1 MQAMRRVRNEK
12 DFLMKCVAALA
23 MLLVPLPLM
32 FVFEVTAFKGF
43 MLWHYPI
50 YYAVAAISAASG
62 YFLMCLRRSRHTPKT
77 IFLVN
82 TLIALTATVLVV
94 LVAVVSS
101 QINNVLGENGFN
113 VFYFCVALMPSVI
126 VWYLLGMSLK
136 KNRFDDI
143 FTPIW
148 LGIYLVETFICYI
161 FCCVMSAD
169 MEYLGASEHRIS
181 VLLVVMALLMVLL
194 INQSNIRSE
203 IDRRRNTNLIVPKG
217 LRLYNAKLIA
227 IVGAVILAAL
237 MLKDYVAAGLTWLV
251 KMTVKI
257 IDTLL
262 FNIRFLQTEQ
272 MTPEDTQLP
281 DSDILSAEGGS
292 RDFLLYIL
300 VVVIVVLVI
309 VFRKKILS
317 LMRKIAGRI
326 FGKYSVDDTVQ
337 EVYDDYTDCY
347 EELDIRQERIVN
359 ETDKD
364 CLKRYR
370 KAKDNNEKFRLG
382 YRLYAMWLSKR
393 STEDISTKTVE
404 QHRIISEKLYHGTNN
419 IRAFSDS
426 YSKIRY
432 DDEPATADDILLSD
446 SLINEL
452 YK

>member
-1 MQAMRRVRNEK
+1 MKK

-43 MLWHYPI
+43 TLWHYPI

-82 TLIALTATVLVV
+82 TLMALTATVLVV
-94 LVAVVSS
+94 LVAVVST

-143 FTPIW
+143 FTPVW

-181 VLLVVMALLMVLL
+181 VLLVVMALLTVLL

-203 IDRRRNTNLIVPKG
+203 IDRRRNTNLIVPRG

-237 MLKDYVAAGLTWLV
+237 MLKDYVAAGLTWLA

-281 DSDILSAEGGS
+281 DSDILSAEGES

-337 EVYDDYTDCY
+337 EVYDDYTDSY

-404 QHRIISEKLYHGTNN
+404 QHRIISEKVYHGTNN
-419 IRAFSDS
+419 IGAFSDS

>member
-1 MQAMRRVRNEK
+1 MKK

-43 MLWHYPI
+43 TLWHYPI
-50 YYAVAAISAASG
+50 YYAVAAIAAASG

-82 TLIALTATVLVV
+82 TLMALTATVLVV

-143 FTPIW
+143 FTPVW

-181 VLLVVMALLMVLL
+181 VLLVVMALLTVLL

-281 DSDILSAEGGS
+281 DSDFLSAEGES

-419 IRAFSDS
+419 IGAFSDS

-446 SLINEL
+446 NLINEL

>member
-1 MQAMRRVRNEK
+1 MKK

-82 TLIALTATVLVV
+82 TLMALTATVLIV

-181 VLLVVMALLMVLL
+181 VLLVVMALLTVLL

-281 DSDILSAEGGS
+281 DSDFLSAEGES

-337 EVYDDYTDCY
+337 EVYDDYTDSY
-347 EELDIRQERIVN
+347 EEFDIRQERIVN

-364 CLKRYR
+364 CLKCYR

-419 IRAFSDS
+419 IGAFSDS

>member
-1 MQAMRRVRNEK
+1 MKK

-62 YFLMCLRRSRHTPKT
+62 YFLMRLRRLRHTPKT
-77 IFLVN
+77 IFFVN
-82 TLIALTATVLVV
+82 MLMALTATVLVV

>member
-1 MQAMRRVRNEK
+1 MKK

-77 IFLVN
+77 IFLLN
-82 TLIALTATVLVV
+82 MLMALTATVLVV

-181 VLLVVMALLMVLL
+181 VLLVVMARLTVLL

-281 DSDILSAEGGS
+281 DSDFLSAEGES

-300 VVVIVVLVI
+300 VVVIVILVI

-337 EVYDDYTDCY
+337 EVYDDYTDSY

-404 QHRIISEKLYHGTNN
+404 QHHIISEKLYHGTNN
-419 IRAFSDS
+419 IGAFSDS

-432 DDEPATADDILLSD
+432 DDEPATADDIILSD

>member
-1 MQAMRRVRNEK
+1 MKK

-23 MLLVPLPLM
+23 MLLIPLPLM

-50 YYAVAAISAASG
+50 YYALAAISAASG

-82 TLIALTATVLVV
+82 TLMALTATVLVV

-143 FTPIW
+143 FTPVW

-181 VLLVVMALLMVLL
+181 VLLVLMALLTVLL

-281 DSDILSAEGGS
+281 DSDFLSAEGES

-337 EVYDDYTDCY
+337 EVYDDYTDSY

-419 IRAFSDS
+419 IGAFSDS

-432 DDEPATADDILLSD
+432 DDESATADDILLSD

>member
-1 MQAMRRVRNEK
+1 MKK

-82 TLIALTATVLVV
+82 MLMALTATVLVV
-94 LVAVVSS
+94 LVALVSS

-126 VWYLLGMSLK
+126 VWYLLGLSLK

-181 VLLVVMALLMVLL
+181 VLLVVMALLTVLL

-272 MTPEDTQLP
+272 LTPEDTKLP
-281 DSDILSAEGGS
+281 DSDILSAEGES

-337 EVYDDYTDCY
+337 EVYDDYTDSY

-419 IRAFSDS
+419 IGAFSDS

-432 DDEPATADDILLSD
+432 DDESATADDILLSD

>member
-1 MQAMRRVRNEK
+1 MKK

-77 IFLVN
+77 IFLVH
-82 TLIALTATVLVV
+82 TLMALTATVLIV

-181 VLLVVMALLMVLL
+181 VLLVVMALLTVLL

-281 DSDILSAEGGS
+281 DSDFLSAEGES

-337 EVYDDYTDCY
+337 EVYDDYTDSY
-347 EELDIRQERIVN
+347 EEFDIRQERIVN

-419 IRAFSDS
+419 IGAFSDS

>member
-1 MQAMRRVRNEK
+1 MKK

-50 YYAVAAISAASG
+50 YYAVAAIAAASG
-62 YFLMCLRRSRHTPKT
+62 YFLMCLRRSRHTQNP
-77 IFLVN
+77 IMHVN
-82 TLIALTATVLVV
+82 MLMALTATVLVV

-143 FTPIW
+143 FTPVW

-181 VLLVVMALLMVLL
+181 VLLVVMALLTVLL

-337 EVYDDYTDCY
+337 EVYDDYTDSY

-419 IRAFSDS
+419 IGAFSDS

>member
-1 MQAMRRVRNEK
+1 MKK

-43 MLWHYPI
+43 MLWHYLI

-62 YFLMCLRRSRHTPKT
+62 YFLMCLRRSRHIPKT

-143 FTPIW
+143 FTPVW

-181 VLLVVMALLMVLL
+181 VLLVVMALLTVLL

-272 MTPEDTQLP
+272 MTPEDTPLP
-281 DSDILSAEGGS
+281 DSDFLSAEGGS

-337 EVYDDYTDCY
+337 EVYDDYTDSY
-347 EELDIRQERIVN
+347 EELDIRQESIVN

-404 QHRIISEKLYHGTNN
+404 QHRLISEKLYHGTNN
-419 IRAFSDS
+419 IGAFSDS

-432 DDEPATADDILLSD
+432 DDEPATADDVLLSD

>member
-1 MQAMRRVRNEK
+1 MKK

-50 YYAVAAISAASG
+50 YYAVAAIAAASG

-82 TLIALTATVLVV
+82 MLMALTATVLVV

-181 VLLVVMALLMVLL
+181 VLLVVMALLTVLL
-194 INQSNIRSE
+194 INQSNIRTE
-203 IDRRRNTNLIVPKG
+203 IDRRRNTNLIVPRG

-237 MLKDYVAAGLTWLV
+237 MLKDYVAAGLTWLA

-262 FNIRFLQTEQ
+262 SHIRFLQTEQ

-281 DSDILSAEGGS
+281 DSDILSAEGKS

-337 EVYDDYTDCY
+337 EVYDDYTDSY

-419 IRAFSDS
+419 IGAFSDS

>member
-1 MQAMRRVRNEK
+1 MKK

-82 TLIALTATVLVV
+82 MLMALTATALVV

-181 VLLVVMALLMVLL
+181 VLLVVMALLTVLL

-227 IVGAVILAAL
+227 IVGAVILATL
-237 MLKDYVAAGLTWLV
+237 MLKDHAAAGLTWLV

-281 DSDILSAEGGS
+281 DSDILSAEGES

-337 EVYDDYTDCY
+337 EVYDDYTDSY

-419 IRAFSDS
+419 IGAFSDS

>member
-1 MQAMRRVRNEK
+1 MKK

-82 TLIALTATVLVV
+82 TLMALTATVLVV

-143 FTPIW
+143 FTPVW

-181 VLLVVMALLMVLL
+181 VLLVVMALLTVLL

-281 DSDILSAEGGS
+281 DSDFLSAEGES

-326 FGKYSVDDTVQ
+326 LGKYSVDDTVQ
-337 EVYDDYTDCY
+337 EVYDDYTDSY

-419 IRAFSDS
+419 IGAFSDS

>member
-1 MQAMRRVRNEK
+1 MKK

-43 MLWHYPI
+43 MLWHYLI

-62 YFLMCLRRSRHTPKT
+62 YFLMCLRRSRHIPKT

-143 FTPIW
+143 FTPVW

-181 VLLVVMALLMVLL
+181 VLLVVMALLTVLL

-227 IVGAVILAAL
+227 IVGAVMLAAL

-281 DSDILSAEGGS
+281 DSDFLSAEGER

-337 EVYDDYTDCY
+337 EVYDDYTDSY

-404 QHRIISEKLYHGTNN
+404 QHRLISEKLYHGTNN
-419 IRAFSDS
+419 IGAFSDS

-432 DDEPATADDILLSD
+432 DDEPATADDVLLSD

>member
-1 MQAMRRVRNEK
+1 MKK

-43 MLWHYPI
+43 TLWHYPI

-181 VLLVVMALLMVLL
+181 VLLVVMALLTVLL

-281 DSDILSAEGGS
+281 DSDFLSAEGES

-326 FGKYSVDDTVQ
+326 FGKYSVDDAVQ
-337 EVYDDYTDCY
+337 EVYDDYTDSY

-419 IRAFSDS
+419 IGAFSDS

-432 DDEPATADDILLSD
+432 DDESATADDILLSD
-446 SLINEL
+446 SIINEL

>member
-1 MQAMRRVRNEK
+1 MKK

-113 VFYFCVALMPSVI
+113 AFYFCVALMPSVI

-181 VLLVVMALLMVLL
+181 VLLVVMALLTVLL

-326 FGKYSVDDTVQ
+326 FGKYSIDDTVQ
-337 EVYDDYTDCY
+337 EVYDDYTDSY
-347 EELDIRQERIVN
+347 EELDIRKERIVN

-419 IRAFSDS
+419 IGAFSDS

-432 DDEPATADDILLSD
+432 DDESATADDILLSD

>member
-1 MQAMRRVRNEK
+1 MKK

-82 TLIALTATVLVV
+82 TLMALTATVLIV

-181 VLLVVMALLMVLL
+181 VLLVVMALLTVLL

-281 DSDILSAEGGS
+281 DSDFLSAEGES

-337 EVYDDYTDCY
+337 EVYDDYTDSY
-347 EELDIRQERIVN
+347 EEFDIRQERIVN

-382 YRLYAMWLSKR
+382 YRLYAIWLSKR

-419 IRAFSDS
+419 IGAFSDS

>member
-1 MQAMRRVRNEK
+1 MKK

-237 MLKDYVAAGLTWLV
+237 MLKDHAAAGLTWLV

-281 DSDILSAEGGS
+281 DSDILSAEGES

-337 EVYDDYTDCY
+337 EVYDDYTDSY

-419 IRAFSDS
+419 IGAFSDS

>member
-1 MQAMRRVRNEK
+1 MKK

-82 TLIALTATVLVV
+82 MLMALTATALVV

-169 MEYLGASEHRIS
+169 MEYLGASEHKIS
-181 VLLVVMALLMVLL
+181 VLLVVMALLTVLL

-203 IDRRRNTNLIVPKG
+203 IDRRRNTNLIVPRG

-272 MTPEDTQLP
+272 MSPEDTQLP
-281 DSDILSAEGGS
+281 DSDILSAEGKS

-326 FGKYSVDDTVQ
+326 FGKYSADDTVQ
-337 EVYDDYTDCY
+337 EVYDDYTDSY

-404 QHRIISEKLYHGTNN
+404 QHRTISEKLYHGTNN
-419 IRAFSDS
+419 IGAFSDS

>member
-1 MQAMRRVRNEK
+1 MKK

-23 MLLVPLPLM
+23 MLLIPLPLM

-82 TLIALTATVLVV
+82 TLMALTATVLVV
-94 LVAVVSS
+94 LVAVISS

-143 FTPIW
+143 FTPVW

-181 VLLVVMALLMVLL
+181 VLLVLMALLTVLL

-281 DSDILSAEGGS
+281 DSDFLSAEGER

-337 EVYDDYTDCY
+337 EVYDDYTDSY

-419 IRAFSDS
+419 IGAFSDS

>member
-1 MQAMRRVRNEK
+1 MKK

-23 MLLVPLPLM
+23 MLLIPLPLM

-50 YYAVAAISAASG
+50 YYAVAAIAAASG

-77 IFLVN
+77 IFLLN
-82 TLIALTATVLVV
+82 MLMALTATVLVV

-181 VLLVVMALLMVLL
+181 VLLVVMALLTVLL

-281 DSDILSAEGGS
+281 DSDFLSAEGES

-317 LMRKIAGRI
+317 LMRKLAGRI
-326 FGKYSVDDTVQ
+326 FGKYSVDDAVQ
-337 EVYDDYTDCY
+337 EVYDDYTDSY

-370 KAKDNNEKFRLG
+370 KTKDNNEKFRLG

-419 IRAFSDS
+419 IGAFSDS

-432 DDEPATADDILLSD
+432 DDESATADDILLSD

>member
-1 MQAMRRVRNEK
+1 MKK

-82 TLIALTATVLVV
+82 MLMALTATALVV

-126 VWYLLGMSLK
+126 LWYLLGMSLK

-143 FTPIW
+143 LTPIW

-181 VLLVVMALLMVLL
+181 VLLVVMALLTVLL

-326 FGKYSVDDTVQ
+326 FGKYSADDTVQ
-337 EVYDDYTDCY
+337 EVYDDYTDSY

-404 QHRIISEKLYHGTNN
+404 QHCIISEKLYHGTNN
-419 IRAFSDS
+419 IGAFSDS

>member
-1 MQAMRRVRNEK
+1 MKK

-43 MLWHYPI
+43 TLWHYPI

-82 TLIALTATVLVV
+82 TLMALTATVLVV

-143 FTPIW
+143 FTPVW

-181 VLLVVMALLMVLL
+181 VLLVVMALLTVLL

-203 IDRRRNTNLIVPKG
+203 IDRRRNTNLIVPRG

-237 MLKDYVAAGLTWLV
+237 MLKDYVAAGLTWLA

-272 MTPEDTQLP
+272 MTPEGTQLP
-281 DSDILSAEGGS
+281 DSDILSAEGES

-337 EVYDDYTDCY
+337 EVYDDYTDSY

-404 QHRIISEKLYHGTNN
+404 QHRIISEKVYHGTNN
-419 IRAFSDS
+419 IGAFSDS

>member
-1 MQAMRRVRNEK
+1 MKK

-23 MLLVPLPLM
+23 MLLIPLPLM

-62 YFLMCLRRSRHTPKT
+62 YFLMCLRRSRHAPKT

-82 TLIALTATVLVV
+82 TLMALTATVLVV

-143 FTPIW
+143 FTPVW

-181 VLLVVMALLMVLL
+181 VLLVVMALLTVLL

-237 MLKDYVAAGLTWLV
+237 MLKDYVAVGLTWLV

-281 DSDILSAEGGS
+281 DSDFLSAEGES

-337 EVYDDYTDCY
+337 EVYDDYTDSY

-404 QHRIISEKLYHGTNN
+404 QHRLISEKLYHGTNN
-419 IRAFSDS
+419 IGAFSDS

-432 DDEPATADDILLSD
+432 DDEPATADDVLLSD

>member
-1 MQAMRRVRNEK
+1 MKK

-23 MLLVPLPLM
+23 MLLIPLPLM

-62 YFLMCLRRSRHTPKT
+62 YFLMCLRRSRHIPKT

-143 FTPIW
+143 FTPVW

-181 VLLVVMALLMVLL
+181 VLLVVMALLTVLL

-237 MLKDYVAAGLTWLV
+237 MLKDYVAVGLTWLV

-281 DSDILSAEGGS
+281 DSDFLSAEGES

-337 EVYDDYTDCY
+337 EVYDDYTDSY

-419 IRAFSDS
+419 IGAFSDS

>member
-1 MQAMRRVRNEK
+1 MKK

-300 VVVIVVLVI
+300 VVVIVVLFI

>member
-1 MQAMRRVRNEK
+1 MKK

-23 MLLVPLPLM
+23 MLLIPLPLM

-77 IFLVN
+77 IFLLN
-82 TLIALTATVLVV
+82 MLMALTATVLVV

-181 VLLVVMALLMVLL
+181 VLLVVMALLTVLL

-237 MLKDYVAAGLTWLV
+237 MLKDYVAAGLTWLA

-262 FNIRFLQTEQ
+262 FNLRFLQTEQ

-281 DSDILSAEGGS
+281 DSDFLSAEGES

-326 FGKYSVDDTVQ
+326 FGKYSIDDTVQ
-337 EVYDDYTDCY
+337 EVYDDYTDSY

-419 IRAFSDS
+419 IGAFSDS

-432 DDEPATADDILLSD
+432 DDESATADDILLSD
-446 SLINEL
+446 SIINEL

>member
-1 MQAMRRVRNEK
+1 MKK

-50 YYAVAAISAASG
+50 YYAVAAIAAASG

-82 TLIALTATVLVV
+82 MLMALTATALVV

-101 QINNVLGENGFN
+101 QINNVLCENGFN

-143 FTPIW
+143 FTPVW

-181 VLLVVMALLMVLL
+181 VLLVVMALLTVLL
-194 INQSNIRSE
+194 INQSNIRTE
-203 IDRRRNTNLIVPKG
+203 IDRRRNTNLIVPRG

-281 DSDILSAEGGS
+281 DSDILSAEGES

-337 EVYDDYTDCY
+337 EVYDDYTDSY
-347 EELDIRQERIVN
+347 EELDIRHERIIN

-404 QHRIISEKLYHGTNN
+404 QHRNISEKLYHGTNN
-419 IRAFSDS
+419 IGAFSDS

-432 DDEPATADDILLSD
+432 DDEPATADDIHLSD

>member
-1 MQAMRRVRNEK
+1 MKK

-50 YYAVAAISAASG
+50 YYAVAAIAAASG

-82 TLIALTATVLVV
+82 MLMALTATVLVV

-181 VLLVVMALLMVLL
+181 VLLVVMALLTVLL

-237 MLKDYVAAGLTWLV
+237 MLKNYVAAGLTWLM

-281 DSDILSAEGGS
+281 DSDILSAEGES

-337 EVYDDYTDCY
+337 EVYDDYTDSY
-347 EELDIRQERIVN
+347 EELDIRQERIIN

-419 IRAFSDS
+419 IGAFSDS

-432 DDEPATADDILLSD
+432 DDEPATNDDIHLSD

>member
-1 MQAMRRVRNEK
+1 MKK

-77 IFLVN
+77 IFLLN
-82 TLIALTATVLVV
+82 MLMALTATVLVV

-181 VLLVVMALLMVLL
+181 VLLVVMALLTVLL

-281 DSDILSAEGGS
+281 DSDFLSAEGES

-326 FGKYSVDDTVQ
+326 FGKYSVDDAVQ
-337 EVYDDYTDCY
+337 EVYDDYTDSY

-419 IRAFSDS
+419 IGAFSDS

-432 DDEPATADDILLSD
+432 DDESATADDILLSD

>member
-1 MQAMRRVRNEK
+1 MKK

-82 TLIALTATVLVV
+82 MLMALTATALVV

-101 QINNVLGENGFN
+101 QINNVLGDNGFN

-161 FCCVMSAD
+161 FCCAMSAD

-181 VLLVVMALLMVLL
+181 LLLVVMALLTVLL

-237 MLKDYVAAGLTWLV
+237 MLKDHVAAGLTWLV

-337 EVYDDYTDCY
+337 EVYDDYTDSY

-404 QHRIISEKLYHGTNN
+404 QHRVISEKLYHGTNN
-419 IRAFSDS
+419 IGAFSDS

-432 DDEPATADDILLSD
+432 DDEPATAEDILLSD

>member
-1 MQAMRRVRNEK
+1 MKK

-82 TLIALTATVLVV
+82 MLMALTATALVV

-143 FTPIW
+143 FTSIW
-148 LGIYLVETFICYI
+148 LGIYLAETFICYI

-181 VLLVVMALLMVLL
+181 ILLVVMALLTVLL

-237 MLKDYVAAGLTWLV
+237 MLKDYVAAGLIWLA

-337 EVYDDYTDCY
+337 EVYDDYTDSY

-419 IRAFSDS
+419 IGAFSDS

>member
-1 MQAMRRVRNEK
+1 MKK

-23 MLLVPLPLM
+23 MLLVPLPMM

-50 YYAVAAISAASG
+50 YYAVAAVAAASG

-77 IFLVN
+77 IFLLNMLMAV
-82 TLIALTATVLVV
+82 TATVLVV

-101 QINNVLGENGFN
+101 QINNVLCENGFN

-143 FTPIW
+143 FTPVW

-181 VLLVVMALLMVLL
+181 VLLVVMALLTVLL

-203 IDRRRNTNLIVPKG
+203 IDRRRNTNLIVPRG

-237 MLKDYVAAGLTWLV
+237 MLKDYVAAGLTWLM

-262 FNIRFLQTEQ
+262 FNIRFLQTDQ

-281 DSDILSAEGGS
+281 DSDILSAKGKS

-337 EVYDDYTDCY
+337 EVYDDYTDSY
-347 EELDIRQERIVN
+347 EELDIRQERIIN

-419 IRAFSDS
+419 IGAFSDS

-432 DDEPATADDILLSD
+432 DDEPATNDDIHLSD

>member
-1 MQAMRRVRNEK
+1 MKK

-50 YYAVAAISAASG
+50 YYAVAAIAAASG
-62 YFLMCLRRSRHTPKT
+62 YFLMCLRRSRHTPKA

-82 TLIALTATVLVV
+82 MLTAVTATVLVV
-94 LVAVVSS
+94 LVAVVFS
-101 QINNVLGENGFN
+101 QINNVLCENGFN

-143 FTPIW
+143 FTPVW

-181 VLLVVMALLMVLL
+181 VLLVVMALLTVLL

-203 IDRRRNTNLIVPKG
+203 IDRRRNTNLIVPRG

-237 MLKDYVAAGLTWLV
+237 MLKDYVAAGLTWLM
-251 KMTVKI
+251 KMTVRI

-281 DSDILSAEGGS
+281 DSDILSAEGKS

-337 EVYDDYTDCY
+337 EVYDDYTDSY

-419 IRAFSDS
+419 IGAFSDS

-432 DDEPATADDILLSD
+432 DDEPATNDDIHLSD

>member
-1 MQAMRRVRNEK
+1 MKK

-50 YYAVAAISAASG
+50 YYAVAAIAAASG
-62 YFLMCLRRSRHTPKT
+62 YFLMRLRRSRHTPKT

-82 TLIALTATVLVV
+82 MLMALTATVLVV

-181 VLLVVMALLMVLL
+181 VLLVVMALLTVLL

-203 IDRRRNTNLIVPKG
+203 IDRRRNTNLIVPRG

-281 DSDILSAEGGS
+281 DSDILSAEGES

-337 EVYDDYTDCY
+337 EVYDDYTDSY

-404 QHRIISEKLYHGTNN
+404 QHCIISEKLYHGTNN
-419 IRAFSDS
+419 IGAFSDS

>member
-1 MQAMRRVRNEK
+1 MKK

-82 TLIALTATVLVV
+82 ILMALTATALVI

-181 VLLVVMALLMVLL
+181 VLLVVMALLTVLL

-237 MLKDYVAAGLTWLV
+237 MLKDYVAAGLTWLA

-281 DSDILSAEGGS
+281 DSDILSAEGES
-292 RDFLLYIL
+292 RDFLLYIH

-337 EVYDDYTDCY
+337 EVYDDYTDSY

-419 IRAFSDS
+419 IGAFSDS

-432 DDEPATADDILLSD
+432 DDEPATAEDILLSD

>member
-1 MQAMRRVRNEK
+1 MKK

-82 TLIALTATVLVV
+82 MLMALTATVLVV
-94 LVAVVSS
+94 LVALVSS

-161 FCCVMSAD
+161 FCVMSAD

-181 VLLVVMALLMVLL
+181 VLLVVMALLTVLL

-272 MTPEDTQLP
+272 LTPDDTKLP

-317 LMRKIAGRI
+317 LFRKIAGRI
-326 FGKYSVDDTVQ
+326 FGKYSADDTVQ
-337 EVYDDYTDCY
+337 EVYDDYTDSY

-404 QHRIISEKLYHGTNN
+404 QHRIISEKLYHGSNN
-419 IRAFSDS
+419 IGAFSDS

>member
-1 MQAMRRVRNEK
+1 MKK

-77 IFLVN
+77 IFLLN
-82 TLIALTATVLVV
+82 MLMALTATVLVV

-181 VLLVVMALLMVLL
+181 VLLVVMALLTVLL

-237 MLKDYVAAGLTWLV
+237 MLKDYVAAGLTWLA

-281 DSDILSAEGGS
+281 DSDFLSAEGES

-326 FGKYSVDDTVQ
+326 FGKYSVDDAVQ
-337 EVYDDYTDCY
+337 EVYDDYTDSY

-419 IRAFSDS
+419 IGAFSDS

>member
-1 MQAMRRVRNEK
+1 MKK
-12 DFLMKCVAALA
+12 DFFMKCVAALA
-23 MLLVPLPLM
+23 MLLIPLPLM

-82 TLIALTATVLVV
+82 TLMALTATVLIV

-143 FTPIW
+143 FTPVW

-169 MEYLGASEHRIS
+169 MEYLGASEQRIS
-181 VLLVVMALLMVLL
+181 VLLVVMALLTVLL

-281 DSDILSAEGGS
+281 DSDFLSADGGS

-337 EVYDDYTDCY
+337 EVYDDYTDSY

-404 QHRIISEKLYHGTNN
+404 QHRLISEKLYHGTNN
-419 IRAFSDS
+419 IGAFSDS

-432 DDEPATADDILLSD
+432 DDEPATADDVLLSD

>member
-1 MQAMRRVRNEK
+1 MKK

-23 MLLVPLPLM
+23 MLLIPLPLM

-82 TLIALTATVLVV
+82 TLMALTATVLIV

-161 FCCVMSAD
+161 FCCAMSAD

-181 VLLVVMALLMVLL
+181 VLLVVMALLTVLL

-281 DSDILSAEGGS
+281 DSDFLSAEGES

-337 EVYDDYTDCY
+337 EVYDDYTDSY

-419 IRAFSDS
+419 IGAFSDS

-432 DDEPATADDILLSD
+432 DDEPATADDIILSD